1 MALEGTGHGPH
12 RDADALATI
21 EGEPSRPLDMSVDV
35 GIDGLD
41 ERELE
46 RSEEP
51 FLAAEAAVHRSDREF
66 GALRDC
72 CHGERFR
79 TLCAEYVESGS
90 DESIQRS
97 AAPSL
102 QGGNRWEYR
111 FTLDAH
117 AARVMPR

>member
-1 MALEGTGHGPH
+1 MPT
-12 RDADALATI
+12 RSATV
-21 EGEPSRPLDMSVDV
+21 EGEPSRPLEMSVDI

-46 RSEEP
+46 CGEEP

-66 GALRDC
+66 GVLRDG

-111 FTLDAH
+111 FSLDAH
-117 AARVMPR
+117 AASILPR